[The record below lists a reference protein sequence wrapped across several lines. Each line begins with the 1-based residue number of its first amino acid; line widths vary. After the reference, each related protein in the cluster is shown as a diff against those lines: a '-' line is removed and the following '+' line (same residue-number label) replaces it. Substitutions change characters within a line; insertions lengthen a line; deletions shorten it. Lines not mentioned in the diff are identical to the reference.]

1 MSQSIRAALA
11 ACLAFLFLAGCD
23 RTQPVYNVQDQALPI
38 HAQGLSLAEIE
49 RQIVAAGSRRGW
61 RFEKQAAGQLQ
72 GVLRERGHYAR
83 IDVRF
88 STRSYS
94 ITLVESDNLLQSG
107 GEIHRNYNRW
117 IHNLERDIDAALTR
131 AGTTRT

>member
-1 MSQSIRAALA
+1 MSQFLRVAIA
-11 ACLAFLFLAGCD
+11 ACFALLLLVACD

-49 RQIVAAGSRRGW
+49 RQIVAAGTRRGW
-61 RFEKQAAGQLQ
+61 RFEKRATGQLQ

-117 IHNLERDIDAALTR
+117 IHNLEREIDAALTR
-131 AGTTRT
+131 AGTSRT